1 MFYNIM
7 RIWKFILPILLLFL
21 ICNITEGYQNNKPLP
36 DRPDE
41 LHFLPCHDYSSKTNL
56 GNNNYKLINR
66 RIIMPLEGVYSKF
79 LDTYGIQNYDEYFH
93 SPICGKNDRYNF
105 EAIKSLDFR
114 EIPDSTDLNKEEI
127 YKEEIELDKFLIK
140 DPNYL
145 YINPKFIGN
154 KILYP
159 ELVNEN
165 YLMSHKT
172 HETETLQHRMDKS
185 LYGNDI

>member
-1 MFYNIM
+1 M

-21 ICNITEGYQNNKPLP
+21 ICNITEGYQNNMPLP

-41 LHFLPCHDYSSKTNL
+41 LHFLPCHDYSSKKNS

-66 RIIMPLEGVYSKF
+66 RIIMPLEGVYSRF
-79 LDTYGIQNYDEYFH
+79 LDTYGIRNYDEYFH
-93 SPICGKNDRYNF
+93 APICGKNDKYKF

-127 YKEEIELDKFLIK
+127 YKEEIELDEFLIK

-145 YINPKFIGN
+145 YVNPKFIGN

-159 ELVNEN
+159 ELVNEK
-165 YLMSHKT
+165 YLMSHKS